1 MAHAARV
8 DDQAEIEVADLLEQ
22 RTELREPVEVETLH
36 GELGVELAARAPLR
50 RREAGASGHGRL
62 ADLHAQIAEGRD
74 RRRVGH
80 VGGSLERLA
89 LDRIRERQRD
99 VEPAEIAQEP
109 VGGVG
114 REGHPAAAAALDRQ
128 PELARG
134 RDPGL
139 AGRDEGE
146 LLDFGA
152 AFPQTRP
159 KHEIRQFLLRQADAG
174 ERQVEVDRQGHRR
187 HPPARHAGLELLPA
201 RREDEAVDVEPLAFE
216 LERESGLVEAH
227 RAAAGKPQ
235 AGAALPRLERERF
248 ELDRAAGGLECGLD
262 RDRDREAGCGD
273 LRRRPE
279 EDLGV
284 AGDAGRAGAAL
295 ACRKRDPGVDLEA
308 RVDVAAAG
316 ELRQDGPIGG
326 KLAGRQTEGHARR
339 HAVDAPGPGEG
350 LAFDAHVLG
359 EDLVGAPGRRRDR
372 GHEKLPDAQVLEGPV
387 APEQLAGGKIG
398 RQAPGAVGAGRDADL
413 GAAEAG
419 LGEAHLAAQERRQ
432 RDLGPNHGRGKRG
445 RIGPTGA
452 EPQLIDADPRPGQ
465 EPNLDPALGPGLGA
479 GRLGER
485 PLEGLPIGFPRHQ
498 GRRHER
504 RREQDDQN
512 TRDYRQDVAQRV
524 RLPSRP
530 VNSPPECR
538 LGMARKWPPGHSR
551 LRTRRSCPGS

>member
-8 DDQAEIEVADLLEQ
+8 DDEAEIEVADLLEH

-36 GELGVELAARAPLR
+36 GELGVELAARGPLR

-109 VGGVG
+109 VGGVD

-174 ERQVEVDRQGHRR
+174 ERQVEVDRQRHRR
-187 HPPARHAGLELLPA
+187 QPPARHAGLELLPA

-216 LERESGLVEAH
+216 LQRESAARRGASCRRRQASGWRRPPPPRA
-227 RAAAGKPQ
+227 RAASSSTVRPAVLK
-235 AGAALPRLERERF
+235 R
-248 ELDRAAGGLECGLD
+248 GLD
-262 RDRDREAGCGD
+262 RDRNREAGGGD

-295 ACRKRDPGVDLEA
+295 ACREA
-308 RVDVAAAG
+308 RSWRRSRSAG
-316 ELRQDGPIGG
+316 GC
-326 KLAGRQTEGHARR
+326 
-339 HAVDAPGPGEG
+339 
-350 LAFDAHVLG
+350 
-359 EDLVGAPGRRRDR
+359 RRRR
-372 GHEKLPDAQVLEGPV
+372 
-387 APEQLAGGKIG
+387 
-398 RQAPGAVGAGRDADL
+398 
-413 GAAEAG
+413 
-419 LGEAHLAAQERRQ
+419 
-432 RDLGPNHGRGKRG
+432 
-445 RIGPTGA
+445 
-452 EPQLIDADPRPGQ
+452 
-465 EPNLDPALGPGLGA
+465 
-479 GRLGER
+479 
-485 PLEGLPIGFPRHQ
+485 
-498 GRRHER
+498 
-504 RREQDDQN
+504 
-512 TRDYRQDVAQRV
+512 
-524 RLPSRP
+524 
-530 VNSPPECR
+530 
-538 LGMARKWPPGHSR
+538 
-551 LRTRRSCPGS
+551 